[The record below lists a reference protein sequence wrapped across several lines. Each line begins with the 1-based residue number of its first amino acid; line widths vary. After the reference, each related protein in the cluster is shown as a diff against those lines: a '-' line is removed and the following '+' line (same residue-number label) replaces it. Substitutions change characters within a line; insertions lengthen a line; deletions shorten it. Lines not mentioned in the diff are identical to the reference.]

1 MSAFVGF
8 AVIVPAGPVGDAANV
23 NGIATASEPAPV
35 PIAFIADTRKVVF
48 VPLTKP
54 ARPAFA
60 EHAVMD
66 EHVKFASAPE
76 TNGVKA
82 VVVPRTVKVPF
93 VAQLAVHI
101 STL

>member
-23 NGIATASEPAPV
+23 NGIATANEPEPV
-35 PIAFIADTRKVVF
+35 PVAFTADTRKVVF

-54 ARPAFA
+54 ARPALA
-60 EHAVMD
+60 EHDVID
-66 EHVKFASAPE
+66 VQVKFASAPE
-76 TNGVKA
+76 TNGVNA

-93 VAQLAVHI
+93 VAQFEVHI